1 VENAPPAVTLEDGSV
16 FITSL
21 LAAAAVMLNEL
32 LVPLVSDVAEAVK
45 VAPVTAVRM
54 TVLLKV
60 AAPLVAVAALAPLK
74 MVPLEGA
81 RVTLVPLLVTA
92 LPY

>member
-1 VENAPPAVTLEDGSV
+1 MVAPAVVVTGGSV
-16 FITSL
+16 VNASW
-21 LAAAAVMLNEL
+21 LAAAAVTLKEV
-32 LVPLVSDVAEAVK
+32 LVPLVSDVFEAVN

-60 AAPLVAVAALAPLK
+60 AAPLPAVVALAPLK
-74 MVPLEGA
+74 MVPLEGLN
-81 RVTLVPLLVTA
+81 VMLVPLCATA